1 MESLSVSQKKADFSQ
16 PSNFSLSLEDCKKS
30 VSSVSLSNGATLLRK
45 NQIHMGPTWDPHGI
59 LHPLNG
65 KYCVFPE
72 HLVCGYS
79 TIPINMIIFP
89 RGVNLNMFYMF

>member
-16 PSNFSLSLEDCKKS
+16 PSSFSLSLEDCKKS
-30 VSSVSLSNGATLLRK
+30 VSSVLLSNGATLLSK
-45 NQIHMGPTWDPHGI
+45 NQIHMGPTWV
-59 LHPLNG
+59 HPLNG
-65 KYCVFPE
+65 KYCAFPE

-89 RGVNLNMFYMF
+89 RGVNLNMIYMF